1 MSLTVC
7 DESTRM
13 FPPFNQ
19 NSHRRLSR
27 RKSNVITDVMPSTP
41 ETLDQLIDAGLALAK
56 QQIHREA
63 IDYFDRALTLSA
75 NHPRALKHRA
85 LTYVHLGQTREALV
99 DLDRLIDLDP
109 QNLWAYANRAIIF
122 RDLGH
127 YGNAISDFGHLIKHD
142 SPKRWQ
148 WLISRGTTLRLMG
161 HYDEALQDF
170 NLSLKLKPDNNW
182 AISARDEMALQSR
195 HYS

>member
-1 MSLTVC
+1 ML
-7 DESTRM
+7 E
-13 FPPFNQ
+13 
-19 NSHRRLSR
+19 
-27 RKSNVITDVMPSTP
+27 TP
-41 ETLDQLIDAGLALAK
+41 DQLVDAGLVLARQRVYEEAL
-56 QQIHREA
+56 EC
-63 IDYFDRALTLSA
+63 FERALTLQP
-75 NHPRALKHRA
+75 NHQQALKNRA
-85 LTYVHLGQTREALV
+85 LTYVHLGHTREALV

-109 QNLWAYANRAIIF
+109 KNLWAYANRAIIF

-142 SPKRWQ
+142 RPKRWQ
-148 WLISRGTTLRLMG
+148 WLISRGSTLKLMG

-170 NLSLKLKPDNNW
+170 NLSLRLKPNNSW

>member
-1 MSLTVC
+1 
-7 DESTRM
+7 M

-19 NSHRRLSR
+19 NSRRRHSR
-27 RKSNVITDVMPSTP
+27 RKSSVIADVVTSAT
-41 ETLDQLIDAGLALAK
+41 ETSDQLVDAGLALAK
-56 QQIHREA
+56 QQMHRDA
-63 IDYFDRALTLSA
+63 ISYFEKALALST
-75 NHPRALKHRA
+75 NHLRALKNRA

-127 YGNAISDFGHLIKHD
+127 YGNAVSDFGHLIKHD
-142 SPKRWQ
+142 RVKRWQ
-148 WLISRGTTLRLMG
+148 WLISRGSTFKLMG
-161 HYDEALQDF
+161 HYEEALQDF
-170 NLSLKLKPDNNW
+170 NLSLKLKPDNSW
-182 AISARDEMALQSR
+182 AISARDEMVLQSR

>member
-1 MSLTVC
+1 
-7 DESTRM
+7 M
-13 FPPFNQ
+13 FPPFNR
-19 NSHRRLSR
+19 NPNRRHARRSSR
-27 RKSNVITDVMPSTP
+27 VATDVVTTAQAP
-41 ETLDQLIDAGLALAK
+41 DQLVDAGLALAK
-56 QQIHREA
+56 QQIHTEA
-63 IDYFDRALTLSA
+63 LAYFTGALDCEP
-75 NHPRALKHRA
+75 NHQRALKHRA

-127 YGNAISDFGHLIKHD
+127 YGNAVSDFSHLVKHD
-142 SPKRWQ
+142 RPKRWQ
-148 WLISRGTTLRLMG
+148 WLISRGTTLKLMG

-170 NLSLKLKPDNNW
+170 NLSLKIKPNNSW
-182 AISARDEMALQSR
+182 AISARDEMVLHAR